1 MIVLVSI
8 IMCYK
13 NEVDMEN
20 NLSEYRL
27 GLEEIRSCI
36 VILQKAVENE
46 GDEILPSD
54 ISNYLEIALDKMDVL
69 LQNFDNIET
78 AEKN

>member
-1 MIVLVSI
+1 
-8 IMCYK
+8 MCYK

-78 AEKN
+78 TEKN

>member
-1 MIVLVSI
+1 MIVLAFI

>member
-1 MIVLVSI
+1 MIVLVFI

>member
-1 MIVLVSI
+1 
-8 IMCYK
+8 MCYK

-78 AEKN
+78 AEKK